1 MVDVEEMRKRFDDS
15 PYALNMGMKLVELS
29 KGYAKV
35 KLEMKKDF
43 INWENLIHG
52 GVIASVLDQA
62 FGCSLNTLDYI
73 YVAVQLNINYLA
85 AAPLGETLYAES
97 KVIYAGKKL
106 GVSEMTVADSK
117 GKTIA
122 RATGTTVS
130 LGERK

>member
-1 MVDVEEMRKRFDDS
+1 MPDIEEMRKRFDNS
-15 PYALNMGMKLVELS
+15 PHALSMGMKLVELS

-35 KLEMKKDF
+35 KLELRKEF
-43 INWENLIHG
+43 LNWDNIIHG

-62 FGCSLNTLDYI
+62 FGCSLNTLDNI

-85 AAPLGETLYAES
+85 SAPVGETLYAES
-97 KVIYAGKKL
+97 KVIHAGKKL
-106 GVSEMTVADSK
+106 GVSEMTVVDSK

-130 LGERK
+130 MGERK

>member
-1 MVDVEEMRKRFDDS
+1 LLKS
-15 PYALNMGMKLVELS
+15 LNLLGLNI
-29 KGYAKV
+29 YV
-35 KLEMKKDF
+35 KLELKKDF

-73 YVAVQLNINYLA
+73 YVAVQLNINYIA
-85 AAPLGETLYAES
+85 AAPVGETIYAES
-97 KVIYAGKKL
+97 KVIHAGKKL
-106 GVSEMTVADSK
+106 GISEMTVSDSK